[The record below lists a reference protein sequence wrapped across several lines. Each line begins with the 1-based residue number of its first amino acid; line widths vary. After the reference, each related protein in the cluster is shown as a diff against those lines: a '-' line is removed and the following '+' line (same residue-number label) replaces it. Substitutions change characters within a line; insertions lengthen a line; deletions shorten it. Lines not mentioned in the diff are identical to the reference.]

1 MIPFQSY
8 YGLGSCSSKDG
19 YSSHNI
25 SSMDMINGKSSS
37 TIISNSSSTAEKKAI
52 SASKSHSEAE
62 KRRRDRINGH
72 LRTLRTLLPNTIK
85 TDKASLLAEV
95 VHQVR
100 ELKKL
105 ADDVASK
112 NGNGSSSSSSGTTT
126 TSSTTSS
133 GSGSREWVLPGES
146 DELIMSY
153 CDSNEKSES
162 WARVKVSISC
172 EDRVDLL
179 KDLSEAVKSVRARV
193 VKAEM
198 STIGGRTKSE
208 LVIEKRK
215 GEEEE
220 DDSELSVLR
229 RALKSV
235 IDKPTVSGT
244 NQILFG
250 NKRQRLSHRFC

>member
-1 MIPFQSY
+1 MIPFKSY
-8 YGLGSCSSKDG
+8 YGLGSCSSRDG
-19 YSSHNI
+19 YSSH
-25 SSMDMINGKSSS
+25 SHSLLGSMDMVNGGGS
-37 TIISNSSSTAEKKAI
+37 TIISNSSTAEKKAI

-62 KRRRDRINGH
+62 KRRRERINGH

-105 ADDVASK
+105 AADVAGK
-112 NGNGSSSSSSGTTT
+112 DGNGCSSSSSG
-126 TSSTTSS
+126 SSTTTSS
-133 GSGSREWVLPGES
+133 GSGSREWIFPGES
-146 DELIMSY
+146 DEIIMSY
-153 CDSNEKSES
+153 CESDERSES
-162 WARVKVSISC
+162 SWSRVKVTISC
-172 EDRVDLL
+172 EDRVDLV
-179 KDLSEAVKSVRARV
+179 KDLSDAVKSVRARV

-208 LVIEKRK
+208 LVIEKRR
-215 GEEEE
+215 GGSED
-220 DDSELSVLR
+220 DDSELSVLK

-250 NKRQRLSHRFC
+250 NKRQRLSHQFC